1 MMNGGKS
8 TEAPLPE
15 VDAVTVGYR
24 LPSHPRRTSPS
35 GMWPTAITRG
45 MAVDDQR

>member
-1 MMNGGKS
+1 MMVGGKT

-24 LPSHPRRTSPS
+24 LPSHPRRTSPG

>member
-1 MMNGGKS
+1 MMGSGK
-8 TEAPLPE
+8 TTGAPLPE
-15 VDAVTVGYR
+15 VDAVTCGYR
-24 LPSHPRRTSPS
+24 IPSHPRRTSPS

>member
-8 TEAPLPE
+8 AEAPLPG

-24 LPSHPRRTSPS
+24 LPSHPRRSSPG
-35 GMWPTAITRG
+35 GMRPTAITRG
-45 MAVDDQR
+45 MAVDDRR